1 MFHPASFH
9 AIDHLPSFLL
19 QLPQLP
25 TLFRMITFRSIGQ
38 IWCRSNRMQFVRTC
52 QFNPAGEKCIHCN
65 RIETDYPFI
74 RYGGGRRSFYSIW
87 GGRRSFYSIWGV
99 LPTTGVPASELV
111 ALMREFHAQD
121 VPRWK
126 DGKASGAVR
135 KLSSLFRRQDTPPR
149 ILHAR
154 RATLHP
160 QLTCFVCARARVQV
174 YHGGEEHMALQDEVS
189 ESLTCHTPNVLQDTV
204 ESLCHERRYATNRA
218 V

>member
-1 MFHPASFH
+1 MA
-9 AIDHLPSFLL
+9 LPIK
-19 QLPQLP
+19 
-25 TLFRMITFRSIGQ
+25 R
-38 IWCRSNRMQFVRTC
+38 N
-52 QFNPAGEKCIHCN
+52 K
-65 RIETDYPFI
+65 
-74 RYGGGRRSFYSIW
+74 
-87 GGRRSFYSIWGV
+87 V

-135 KLSSLFRRQDTPPR
+135 KLSSLFRRQDTPSPR

-160 QLTCFVCARARVQV
+160 QLTCFVCVCVSVCVRVQV

-189 ESLTCHTPNVLQDTV
+189 SLSTCHTPNVLQDTV

>member
-1 MFHPASFH
+1 MA
-9 AIDHLPSFLL
+9 LPIK
-19 QLPQLP
+19 
-25 TLFRMITFRSIGQ
+25 R
-38 IWCRSNRMQFVRTC
+38 N
-52 QFNPAGEKCIHCN
+52 K
-65 RIETDYPFI
+65 
-74 RYGGGRRSFYSIW
+74 
-87 GGRRSFYSIWGV
+87 V

-135 KLSSLFRRQDTPPR
+135 KLSSLFRRQDTPSPR

-160 QLTCFVCARARVQV
+160 QLTCCVCVCVCVRVQV

-189 ESLTCHTPNVLQDTV
+189 SPPAIRRTCCRTPWSLYAMKGDTPPTAPFKAGMPDVHCGCAHVGD
-204 ESLCHERRYATNRA
+204 ERFSFSF
-218 V
+218 